1 MSVVERLIRLPLR
14 LVPRERPLRV
24 IGGPL
29 RGARWVPG
37 AGVHG
42 YWLGRYEPA
51 EVAIF
56 TSLIASGA
64 TVFDAGAHV
73 GYYTLIASRLVGATG
88 HVVAF
93 EPNPRNLIYLRRHV
107 TLNDC
112 ANVRVIAAAVADVAG
127 HAAFQDGTRDAEGLL
142 AAGGTLDVE
151 TVTLDA
157 IAYGTPGLP
166 PPSVLKIDVEGA
178 EQRVLAGAERLLAEA
193 KPDILLST
201 HGRDNYVGCQT
212 TLARHGYHVRQMSAA
227 TKGTELLAT
236 ARGS

>member
-1 MSVVERLIRLPLR
+1 MFAGAVADGEFGEADGLR
-14 LVPRERPLRV
+14 RFEQNFGD
-24 IGGPL
+24 GGGL
-29 RGARWVPG
+29 GGARFHFLKKG
-37 AGVHG
+37 LQAG
-42 YWLGRYEPA
+42 
-51 EVAIF
+51 F
-56 TSLIASGA
+56 
-64 TVFDAGAHV
+64 
-73 GYYTLIASRLVGATG
+73 
-88 HVVAF
+88 VAF